1 MNGKHVTGVAKISM
15 FEAHVHILAIFV
27 SQSFGW
33 LNSRFSWWN
42 SYLSAVP
49 GLSMIKQSLNHHFT
63 QWNPASLGPFGQAR
77 SLAHSAQSGTAV
89 AAEAPVTTPVIHK
102 CRGGENLH
110 GMIPWNVYEIPWFMR
125 NHFMKF
131 QNWIGHWTNL
141 WWFMYYSLG
150 DG

>member
-15 FEAHVHILAIFV
+15 LEAHVHILAGLLAIFV

-33 LNSRFSWWN
+33 LNLRFSWWN

-49 GLSMIKQSLNHHFT
+49 GLLMLKQSLNHHFT

-89 AAEAPVTTPVIHK
+89 TAEAPVTTPVIHK
-102 CRGGENLH
+102 CRGGGNHH
-110 GMIPWNVYEIPWFMR
+110 GMTMKCLWNTM
-125 NHFMKF
+125 NF
-131 QNWIGHWTNL
+131 QNWIGQWTNS